1 MKKGDLVKVK
11 DTLRE
16 DHFGHIGVIV
26 KERYNKY
33 YVKVHVC
40 GETRGIYIGDLE
52 LICKAEHLKPL
63 LDKAEGYVIAAN
75 NNNQP
80 YSC

>member
-52 LICKAEHLKPL
+52 LICKKEE
-63 LDKAEGYVIAAN
+63 LDRMGNNQPN